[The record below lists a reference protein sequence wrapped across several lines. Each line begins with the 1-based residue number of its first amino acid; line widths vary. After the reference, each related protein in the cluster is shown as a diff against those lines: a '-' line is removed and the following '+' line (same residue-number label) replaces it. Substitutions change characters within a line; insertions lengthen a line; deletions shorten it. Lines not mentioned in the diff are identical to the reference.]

1 MTGPP
6 GLPSQQILF
15 DMPMSPS
22 SVLTR
27 FSSLLAA
34 AALALTP
41 IVSTAQDSAA
51 GTDGSGQAQ
60 VVTPAQSAYTM
71 VGELSTVPKPDLPIK
86 AWLTLDV
93 NSGQIIAAQN
103 PDEQVEPAS
112 LTKLMTA
119 FLVFDAL
126 ENNRLSLDQ
135 AVHVS
140 EKAWRTE
147 GSRMF
152 IKPNTQVTV
161 DELLRGMI
169 IQSGNDA
176 TVALAE
182 AIAGSEDAFVALM
195 NEEAARQGLTATHF
209 ENASG
214 LPGETHL
221 TTAYDLAMLSK
232 NLIETFP
239 QYLHY
244 YSEKEYTYN
253 DIKQNNR
260 NRLLWTDATVDGLK
274 TGHTKSAGYCL
285 VTTAQRDGRR
295 VISVV
300 LGAASDAARSEY
312 SLQLLNWSFQ
322 NFDTIK
328 LFDHDKPVVN
338 ARVWQGQVET
348 VGLGGLEPTWV
359 TVPRGKGPDVQPLAK
374 YSQPLLAPLNKG
386 ARVGEVSL
394 SLDGKILREDALH
407 VLDDVPEAGLFGRL
421 LDKVRLMFE

>member
-1 MTGPP
+1 
-6 GLPSQQILF
+6 
-15 DMPMSPS
+15 MPISFN
-22 SVLTR
+22 SVLPR
-27 FSSLLAA
+27 LNSLLAA
-34 AALALTP
+34 AALALAP
-41 IVSTAQDSAA
+41 LVAVAQDTAP
-51 GTDGSGQAQ
+51 GTDAAQPATVSQSPSGL
-60 VVTPAQSAYTM
+60 TM
-71 VGELSTVPKPDLPIK
+71 VGQLSTVPAPDLPIK

-103 PDEQVEPAS
+103 PHEKVEPAS

-169 IQSGNDA
+169 VQSGNDA

-182 AIAGSEDAFVALM
+182 AIGGSEEAFVALM
-195 NEEAARQGLTATHF
+195 NEEAARQGLLNTNF

-285 VTTAQRDGRR
+285 VTTALRDGRR

-300 LGAASDAARSEY
+300 LGASSDAARTEF

-328 LFDHDKPVVN
+328 LFDNEKPVVN

-359 TVPRGKGPDVQPLAK
+359 TVPRGKGPEVQPVAQ
-374 YSQPLLAPLNKG
+374 YTQPLLAPLTKG
-386 ARVGEVSL
+386 SRVGSVTL
-394 SLDGKILREDALH
+394 SLDGQILREDNLH
-407 VLDDVPEAGLFGRL
+407 VLSDVPEAGLFGRL

>member
-1 MTGPP
+1 MPISFNSA
-6 GLPSQQILF
+6 LPRL
-15 DMPMSPS
+15 
-22 SVLTR
+22 
-27 FSSLLAA
+27 SSLLAA
-34 AALALTP
+34 AALALAP
-41 IVSTAQDSAA
+41 LVAVAQDTAP
-51 GTDGSGQAQ
+51 GTDAAQPATVSQSPSGL
-60 VVTPAQSAYTM
+60 TM
-71 VGELSTVPKPDLPIK
+71 VGQLSTVPAPDLPIK

-103 PDEQVEPAS
+103 PHEKVEPAS

-169 IQSGNDA
+169 VQSGNDA

-182 AIAGSEDAFVALM
+182 AIGGSEEAFVALM
-195 NEEAARQGLTATHF
+195 NEEAARQGLLNTNF

-232 NLIETFP
+232 NLIQTFP

-285 VTTAQRDGRR
+285 VTTALRDGRR

-300 LGAASDAARSEY
+300 LGASSDAARSEF

-328 LFDHDKPVVN
+328 LFDNEKPVVN

-359 TVPRGKGPDVQPLAK
+359 TVPRGKGPEVQPVAQ
-374 YSQPLLAPLNKG
+374 YTQPLLAPLTKG
-386 ARVGEVSL
+386 SRVGSVTL
-394 SLDGKILREDALH
+394 SLDGQILREDNLH
-407 VLDDVPEAGLFGRL
+407 VLSDVPEAGLFGRL

>member
-1 MTGPP
+1 MPISFNSA
-6 GLPSQQILF
+6 LPRL
-15 DMPMSPS
+15 
-22 SVLTR
+22 
-27 FSSLLAA
+27 SSLLAA
-34 AALALTP
+34 AALALAP
-41 IVSTAQDSAA
+41 LVSVAQDNTA
-51 GTDGSGQAQ
+51 GTDAAQPAAVSSSPSGL
-60 VVTPAQSAYTM
+60 TM
-71 VGELSTVPKPDLPIK
+71 VGQLSTVPAPDLPIS

-103 PDEQVEPAS
+103 PHEKVEPAS

-169 IQSGNDA
+169 VQSGNDA

-182 AIAGSEDAFVALM
+182 AIGGSEEAFVALM
-195 NEEAARQGLTATHF
+195 NEEAARQGLLNTNF

-285 VTTAQRDGRR
+285 VTTALRDGRR

-300 LGAASDAARSEY
+300 LGASSDAARSEF

-328 LFDHDKPVVN
+328 LFDNEKPVVN

-359 TVPRGKGPDVQPLAK
+359 TVPRGKGPEVQPVAQ
-374 YSQPLLAPLNKG
+374 YTQPLLAPLTKG
-386 ARVGEVSL
+386 SRVGSVTL
-394 SLDGKILREDALH
+394 SLDGQILREDNLH
-407 VLDDVPEAGLFGRL
+407 VLSDVPEAGLFGRL

>member
-1 MTGPP
+1 MPISFNSA
-6 GLPSQQILF
+6 LPRL
-15 DMPMSPS
+15 
-22 SVLTR
+22 
-27 FSSLLAA
+27 SSLLAA
-34 AALALTP
+34 AALALAP
-41 IVSTAQDSAA
+41 LVAVAQDTAP
-51 GTDGSGQAQ
+51 GTDAAQPATVSQSPSGL
-60 VVTPAQSAYTM
+60 TM
-71 VGELSTVPKPDLPIK
+71 VGQLSTVPAPDLPIK

-103 PDEQVEPAS
+103 PHEKVEPAS

-169 IQSGNDA
+169 VQSGNDA

-182 AIAGSEDAFVALM
+182 AIGGSEEAFVALM
-195 NEEAARQGLTATHF
+195 NEEAARQGLLNTNF

-285 VTTAQRDGRR
+285 VTTALRDGRR

-300 LGAASDAARSEY
+300 LGASSDAARSEF

-328 LFDHDKPVVN
+328 LFDNEKPVVN

-359 TVPRGKGPDVQPLAK
+359 TVPRGKGPEVQPVAQ
-374 YSQPLLAPLNKG
+374 YTQPLLAPLTKG
-386 ARVGEVSL
+386 SRVGSVTL
-394 SLDGKILREDALH
+394 SLDGQILREDNLH
-407 VLDDVPEAGLFGRL
+407 VLSDVPEAGLFGRL

>member
-1 MTGPP
+1 
-6 GLPSQQILF
+6 
-15 DMPMSPS
+15 MPISFN
-22 SVLTR
+22 SVLPR
-27 FSSLLAA
+27 LNSLLAA
-34 AALALTP
+34 AALALAP
-41 IVSTAQDSAA
+41 LVAVAQDTAP
-51 GTDGSGQAQ
+51 GTDAAQPATVSQSPSGL
-60 VVTPAQSAYTM
+60 TM
-71 VGELSTVPKPDLPIK
+71 VGQLSTVPAPDLPIK

-103 PDEQVEPAS
+103 PHEKVEPAS

-169 IQSGNDA
+169 VQSGNDA

-182 AIAGSEDAFVALM
+182 AIGGSEEAFVALM
-195 NEEAARQGLTATHF
+195 NEEAARQGLLNTNF

-285 VTTAQRDGRR
+285 VTTALRDGRR

-300 LGAASDAARSEY
+300 LGASSDAARSEF

-328 LFDHDKPVVN
+328 LFDNEKPVVN

-359 TVPRGKGPDVQPLAK
+359 TVPRGKGPEVQPVAQ
-374 YSQPLLAPLNKG
+374 YTQPLLAPLTKG
-386 ARVGEVSL
+386 SRVGSVTL
-394 SLDGKILREDALH
+394 SLDGQILREDNLH
-407 VLDDVPEAGLFGRL
+407 VLSDVPEAGLFGRL

>member
-1 MTGPP
+1 MPISFNSA
-6 GLPSQQILF
+6 LPRLN
-15 DMPMSPS
+15 
-22 SVLTR
+22 
-27 FSSLLAA
+27 SLLAA
-34 AALALTP
+34 AALALAP
-41 IVSTAQDSAA
+41 LVAVAQDTAP
-51 GTDGSGQAQ
+51 GTDAAQPATVSQSPSGL
-60 VVTPAQSAYTM
+60 TM
-71 VGELSTVPKPDLPIK
+71 VGQLSTVPAPDLPIK

-103 PDEQVEPAS
+103 PHEKVEPAS

-169 IQSGNDA
+169 VQSGNDA

-182 AIAGSEDAFVALM
+182 AIGGSEEAFVALM
-195 NEEAARQGLTATHF
+195 NEEAARQGLLNTNF

-285 VTTAQRDGRR
+285 VTTALRDGRR

-300 LGAASDAARSEY
+300 LGASSDAARTEF

-328 LFDHDKPVVN
+328 LFDNEKPVVN

-359 TVPRGKGPDVQPLAK
+359 TVPRGKGPEVQPVAQ
-374 YSQPLLAPLNKG
+374 YTQPLLAPLTKG
-386 ARVGEVSL
+386 SRVGSVTL
-394 SLDGKILREDALH
+394 SLDGQILREDNLH
-407 VLDDVPEAGLFGRL
+407 VLSDVPEAGLFGRL

>member
-1 MTGPP
+1 MPISFNSA
-6 GLPSQQILF
+6 LPRLN
-15 DMPMSPS
+15 
-22 SVLTR
+22 
-27 FSSLLAA
+27 SLLAA
-34 AALALTP
+34 AALALAP
-41 IVSTAQDSAA
+41 LVAVAQDTAP
-51 GTDGSGQAQ
+51 GTDAAQPATVSQSPSGL
-60 VVTPAQSAYTM
+60 TM
-71 VGELSTVPKPDLPIK
+71 VGQLSTVPAPDLPIK

-103 PDEQVEPAS
+103 PHEKVEPAS

-169 IQSGNDA
+169 VQSGNDA

-182 AIAGSEDAFVALM
+182 AIGGSEEAFVALM
-195 NEEAARQGLTATHF
+195 NEEAARQGLLNTNF

-285 VTTAQRDGRR
+285 VTTALRDGRR

-300 LGAASDAARSEY
+300 LGASSDAARSEF

-328 LFDHDKPVVN
+328 LFDNEKPVVN

-359 TVPRGKGPDVQPLAK
+359 TVPRGKGPEVQPVAQ
-374 YSQPLLAPLNKG
+374 YTQPLLAPLTKG
-386 ARVGEVSL
+386 SRVGSVTL
-394 SLDGKILREDALH
+394 SLDGQILREDNLH
-407 VLDDVPEAGLFGRL
+407 VLSDVPEAGLFGRL

>member
-1 MTGPP
+1 
-6 GLPSQQILF
+6 
-15 DMPMSPS
+15 MPISFN
-22 SVLTR
+22 SVLPR
-27 FSSLLAA
+27 LNSLLAA
-34 AALALTP
+34 AALALAP
-41 IVSTAQDSAA
+41 LVAVAQDTAP
-51 GTDGSGQAQ
+51 GTDAAQPATVSQSPSGL
-60 VVTPAQSAYTM
+60 TM
-71 VGELSTVPKPDLPIK
+71 VGQLSTVPAPDLPIK

-103 PDEQVEPAS
+103 PHEKVEPAS

-169 IQSGNDA
+169 VQSGNDA

-182 AIAGSEDAFVALM
+182 AIGGSEEAFVALM
-195 NEEAARQGLTATHF
+195 NEEAARQGLLNTNF

-232 NLIETFP
+232 NLIQTFP

-285 VTTAQRDGRR
+285 VTTALRDGRR

-300 LGAASDAARSEY
+300 LGASSDAARSEF

-328 LFDHDKPVVN
+328 LFDNEKPVVN

-359 TVPRGKGPDVQPLAK
+359 TVPRGKGPEVQPVAQ
-374 YSQPLLAPLNKG
+374 YTQPLLAPLTKG
-386 ARVGEVSL
+386 SRVGSVTL
-394 SLDGKILREDALH
+394 SLDGQILREDNLH
-407 VLDDVPEAGLFGRL
+407 VLSDVPEAGLFGRL